1 MRAPGR
7 SASIERRY
15 EVKATDAVVGLTPLH
30 EAQRVVLESTPV
42 LGLEKVSI
50 LDALGRTLGEDIM
63 AERDNPPWDNS
74 AMDGFAVR
82 WEDIKQ
88 EHPVQ
93 KPVTLAV
100 IEDVPAGRMPSKTV
114 GAGEAIRIMTGAPIP
129 QGADTVLKVDDT
141 EPSADSVR
149 VFKPEPRGANIRP
162 RGEDV
167 RKGDCIIAKGTTIRP
182 GEAGMLAILAK
193 SLVFVHQRPR
203 VAILST
209 GDELADLDERFS
221 EEKIINSNSY
231 GIAAAVQEAGGI
243 PLLLG
248 IARDTP
254 AALEEK
260 IVHGLNADILVL
272 SGGVSM
278 GDYDFTRAVFR
289 AIGAEMNFW
298 KLAIR
303 PGQPL
308 AFGKIRGKLAFGLPG
323 NPVSSMVTFEQL
335 VRPAMLK
342 MGGHRDCGRPVVEA
356 VFQEKFSKRPDRR
369 HFLRGILTREDGVF
383 KVRTTGDQGSGILTS
398 MVKANCLIDVAAEV
412 ERLNPGDLVTVQLL
426 TGEAWRSHADVART
440 SGHRLSCC

>member
-1 MRAPGR
+1 M
-7 SASIERRY
+7 
-15 EVKATDAVVGLTPLH
+15 VKTKDPLQGLTPLT
-30 EAQRVVLESTPV
+30 EAQQVVLDATPI
-42 LGLEKVSI
+42 LGLEKIPI
-50 LDALGRTLGEDIM
+50 LDVLGRILGEDIV

-88 EHPVQ
+88 EHAIQ
-93 KPVTLAV
+93 KPVTLSI
-100 IEDVPAGRMPSKTV
+100 IEDVPAGKMPSETV
-114 GAGEAIRIMTGAPIP
+114 GPGQAIRIMTGAPLP
-129 QGADTVLKVDDT
+129 KGADTVLKVEDT
-141 EPSADSVR
+141 EPSPESVR
-149 VFKPEPRGANIRP
+149 VFKPEPKGSNIRP
-162 RGEDV
+162 QGEDV
-167 RKGDCIIAKGTTIRP
+167 KKGERIIAKGTKIRP

-193 SLVFVHQRPR
+193 SFILAYQQPR

-231 GIAAAVQEAGGI
+231 GIAAAVREAGGI
-243 PLLLG
+243 PILLG

-254 AALEEK
+254 AALKEK
-260 IVHGLNADILVL
+260 ISHGLTADILVL

-278 GDYDFTRAVFR
+278 GDYDFTKAVFR
-289 AIGAEMNFW
+289 ELGAEMNFW

-308 AFGKIRGKLAFGLPG
+308 AFGKIQGKLAFGLPG

-342 MGGHRDCGRPVVEA
+342 MSGCRSYGRPVVQA
-356 VFQEKFSKRPDRR
+356 VFQEKFSKRTDRR
-369 HFLRGILTREDGVF
+369 HFLRGILTREEGIF

-398 MVKANCLIDVAAEV
+398 MVKANCLIDVAVET
-412 ERLNPGDLVTVQLL
+412 ERLNQGDLVSVQLL
-426 TGEAWRSHADVART
+426 TGDIWAAQADPVHST
-440 SGHRLSCC
+440 GHKLSCC

>member
-1 MRAPGR
+1 
-7 SASIERRY
+7 
-15 EVKATDAVVGLTPLH
+15 VKAADATTGLTQLH
-30 EAQRVVLESTPV
+30 EAQKVVLEAASV
-42 LGLEKVSI
+42 LGLEKISI
-50 LDALGRTLGEDIM
+50 LDALGRVLGEDIV

-88 EHPVQ
+88 EHAIQ
-93 KPVTLAV
+93 KPVTLSV
-100 IEDVPAGRMPSKTV
+100 VEDVPAGKMPSKAV
-114 GAGEAIRIMTGAPIP
+114 GAGQAIRIMTGAPIP
-129 QGADTVLKVDDT
+129 RGADTVLKVEDT
-141 EPSADSVR
+141 EHTPATVT

-162 RGEDV
+162 QGEDV
-167 RKGDCIIAKGTTIRP
+167 KKGDCIIAKGTQIRP

-193 SLVFVHQRPR
+193 SFVFAYQRPR

-231 GIAAAVQEAGGI
+231 GIAAAVHEAGGI

-254 AALEEK
+254 AALKEK
-260 IVHGLNADILVL
+260 ISHGLNADILVL

-278 GDYDFTRAVFR
+278 GDYDFTKAVFR
-289 AIGAEMNFW
+289 DLGAEMNFW

-308 AFGKIRGKLAFGLPG
+308 AFGKIQGKLAFGLPG

-342 MGGHRDCGRPVVEA
+342 MGGHRSYGRPVVDA
-356 VFQEKFSKRPDRR
+356 VFQEKFSKRTDRR
-369 HFLRGILTREDGVF
+369 HFLRGILTREEGVF

-398 MVKANCLIDVAAEV
+398 MVKANCLIDVPVEV
-412 ERLNPGDLVTVQLL
+412 ERLNPGDQVTVQLL
-426 TGEAWRSHADVART
+426 SGAAWLTHTDHIQTG
-440 SGHRLSCC
+440 GHRLSCC

>member
-1 MRAPGR
+1 
-7 SASIERRY
+7 
-15 EVKATDAVVGLTPLH
+15 VKAADATTGLTQLQD
-30 EAQRVVLESTPV
+30 AQKVVLDATPV
-42 LGLEKVSI
+42 LGLEKISI
-50 LDALGRTLGEDIM
+50 LEALGRVLGEDVI

-82 WEDIKQ
+82 WDDIKQ
-88 EHPVQ
+88 EQPIQ

-100 IEDVPAGRMPSKTV
+100 IEDVPAGKMPSKTV
-114 GAGEAIRIMTGAPIP
+114 GAGQAIRIMTGAPIP
-129 QGADTVLKVDDT
+129 RGADTVLKVEDT
-141 EPSADSVR
+141 EHTPESVR

-162 RGEDV
+162 QGEDV
-167 RKGDCIIAKGTTIRP
+167 KKGDCIIAKGTRIRP

-193 SLVFVHQRPR
+193 SFVFAYQRPR

-254 AALEEK
+254 AALKEK
-260 IVHGLNADILVL
+260 ISHGLNADILVL

-278 GDYDFTRAVFR
+278 GDYDFTKAVFR
-289 AIGAEMNFW
+289 DLGAEMNFW

-308 AFGKIRGKLAFGLPG
+308 AFGKIQGKLAFGLPG

-342 MGGHRDCGRPVVEA
+342 LSGCRSYGRPVVHA
-356 VFQEKFSKRPDRR
+356 VFQEQFSKRTDRR

-398 MVKANCLIDVAAEV
+398 MVKANCLIDVPVEV
-412 ERLNPGDLVTVQLL
+412 ARLSPGDEVAVQLL
-426 TGEAWRSHADVART
+426 SGDAWLATSEHAQ
-440 SGHRLSCC
+440 SGGHRLSCC

>member
-1 MRAPGR
+1 VLDA
-7 SASIERRY
+7 AS
-15 EVKATDAVVGLTPLH
+15 
-30 EAQRVVLESTPV
+30 V
-42 LGLEKVSI
+42 LGLEKISI
-50 LDALGRTLGEDIM
+50 VDALGRVLGEDIV

-82 WEDIKQ
+82 WDDIKQ
-88 EHPVQ
+88 EHAIE
-93 KPVTLAV
+93 KPVTLSV
-100 IEDVPAGRMPSKTV
+100 IEDVPAGKMPSKAV
-114 GAGEAIRIMTGAPIP
+114 GAGQAIRIMTGAPIP
-129 QGADTVLKVDDT
+129 RGADTVLKVEDT
-141 EPSADSVR
+141 EHRPDSVT
-149 VFKPEPRGANIRP
+149 VFKPESRGANIRP
-162 RGEDV
+162 QGEDV
-167 RKGDCIIAKGTTIRP
+167 KKGECIIAKGTQIRP

-193 SLVFVHQRPR
+193 SFVFVYQRPR

-243 PLLLG
+243 PFLLG

-254 AALEEK
+254 AALKEK
-260 IVHGLNADILVL
+260 ISHGLNADILVL

-278 GDYDFTRAVFR
+278 GDYDFTKAVFR
-289 AIGAEMNFW
+289 DLGAEMNFW

-308 AFGKIRGKLAFGLPG
+308 AFGKIQGKLAFGLPG

-342 MGGHRDCGRPVVEA
+342 MSGHRSYGRPVVEA
-356 VFQEKFSKRPDRR
+356 VFQEKFSKRTDRR
-369 HFLRGILTREDGVF
+369 HFLRGILTREEGVF

-398 MVKANCLIDVAAEV
+398 MVKANCLIDVPVEV
-412 ERLNPGDLVTVQLL
+412 ERLNPGDPVTVQLL
-426 TGEAWRSHADVART
+426 SGEAWLSKTTHT
-440 SGHRLSCC
+440 HTGGHRLSCC

>member
-1 MRAPGR
+1 MNN
-7 SASIERRY
+7 
-15 EVKATDAVVGLTPLH
+15 LTPLH
-30 EAQRVVLESTPV
+30 EAQQTVLDATVV
-42 LGLEKVSI
+42 LGLEKISL
-50 LDALGRTLGEDIM
+50 LDALGRTLGEDIV

-88 EHPVQ
+88 DHPIQ

-114 GAGEAIRIMTGAPIP
+114 GAGQAIRIMTGAPIP
-129 QGADTVLKVDDT
+129 QGADTVLKVEDT
-141 EPSADSVR
+141 EHTPSAVR
-149 VFKPEPRGANIRP
+149 VFRPELRGSNIRP

-167 RKGDCIIAKGTTIRP
+167 KKGECIIAKGTPIRP
-182 GEAGMLAILAK
+182 GEAGMLAVLAK
-193 SLVFVHQRPR
+193 SFVFAYQRPR

-221 EEKIINSNSY
+221 DEKIINSNSY
-231 GIAAAVQEAGGI
+231 GMAAAVQEAGGI

-248 IARDTP
+248 IARDTQS
-254 AALEEK
+254 ALKEK
-260 IVHGLNADILVL
+260 ISQGLNADILVL

-278 GDYDFTRAVFR
+278 GDYDFTKAVFR
-289 AIGAEMNFW
+289 EIGAEMNFW

-308 AFGKIRGKLAFGLPG
+308 AFGKIQGKLAFGLPG

-342 MGGHRDCGRPVVEA
+342 MGGRRSYGRPVVEA

-369 HFLRGILTREDGVF
+369 HFLRGMLSREEGVF

-398 MVKANCLIDVAAEV
+398 MVKANCLIDVPVEI

-426 TGEAWRSHADVART
+426 SGETWLTKAEQGRVD
-440 SGHRLSCC
+440 GHRLSCC